1 VSKAQIDA
9 FFLYCGILRKI
20 TKKHKMKTRK
30 QKCSVKREL
39 KEIQETNSQK
49 RTHKMFVSKT
59 KRRVMMKLVF
69 ASDSFKGTVSSEQT
83 VELLTKA
90 AHEVFGP
97 CETVGVPVA
106 DGGEGTTDAVI
117 LARKGK
123 KVFATVHG
131 PLMEEVSA
139 YYGKLSEKEAVLEMA
154 QASGLPMVPEELRN
168 PLNTTT
174 YGTGEL
180 VMAALDAG
188 FTDISI
194 AIGGSATNDGGMGFA
209 SALGIRFM
217 DVDGNVLEG
226 KGSELE
232 KVAHIDVSGLSEKA
246 KKAHFTV
253 MCDVTNPLCG
263 KDGATY
269 TFGKQKGGTPEILD
283 RLEKGMSNYR
293 DVIIKEFGV
302 NPDDTPG
309 TGAAGGLGAAL
320 KIFLQAEMKSG
331 IETVLDLIN
340 FDKLITGADLIV
352 TGEGRT
358 DWQSCFGKVMQGV
371 GDRAKKYDIPVTAL
385 CGGLGKGYDQIYEHG
400 IDSIMTTVDGPM
412 PLSEALDRAE
422 ELYYKGAVRMFR
434 MVNAGI
440 KLHAN

>member
-1 VSKAQIDA
+1 
-9 FFLYCGILRKI
+9 
-20 TKKHKMKTRK
+20 
-30 QKCSVKREL
+30 
-39 KEIQETNSQK
+39 
-49 RTHKMFVSKT
+49 
-59 KRRVMMKLVF
+59 MKLVF
-69 ASDSFKGTVSSEQT
+69 ASDSFKGTLSSEQT

-97 CETVGVPVA
+97 CETFGVPVA

-117 LARKGK
+117 LARKGQ
-123 KVFATVHG
+123 KVYEEVHG
-131 PLMEEVSA
+131 PLMETVKA
-139 YYGKLSEKEAVLEMA
+139 YYGRLSDKEAILEMA

-180 VMAALDAG
+180 VKAALDAG
-188 FTDISI
+188 YTDISI

-209 SALGIRFM
+209 SALGVRFF
-217 DVDGNVLEG
+217 DADGNVLEG

-232 KVAHIDVSGLSEKA
+232 KVAHIDMSGLDERA
-246 KKAHFTV
+246 KSAHFTV

-263 KDGATY
+263 KDGATF
-269 TFGKQKGGTPEILD
+269 TFGKQKGGTPEILE
-283 RLEKGMSNYR
+283 RLEKGMCNYR

-320 KIFLQAEMKSG
+320 KIYLNAEMKSG
-331 IETVLDLIN
+331 IETVLDLID
-340 FDKLITGADLIV
+340 FDSILNGVDLVV

-400 IDSIMTTVDGPM
+400 IDSIMTTVDSPM
-412 PLSEALDRAE
+412 PLAKALEKAE
-422 ELYYKGAVRMFR
+422 ELYYKGAIRMFR
-434 MVNAGI
+434 MVRAGMR
-440 KLHAN
+440 LQG